1 METFTSDDQTEE
13 AVKQWWKE
21 NGKSIIAGAVIGIG
35 AVLGWQGWQAHVTQQ
50 GREAAAVYDKMFA
63 SLATVPEAATQEAQV
78 LVNEYGSTPY
88 AALAELAMAKL
99 KVEAGD
105 SAAAMEHLRK
115 AMASAKMPEIQE
127 VARLRLARLTADGG
141 KPDEALALLAEVNGF
156 SASGEEVRGDILLA
170 QGKRDEA
177 KAAYQKA
184 LEAGGNQATLRMKL
198 DDLGG

>member
-63 SLATVPEAATQEAQV
+63 SLVTAPEAATQEAQV
-78 LVNEYGSTPY
+78 LVTEYGSTPY

-99 KVEAGD
+99 KVESGD

-115 AMASAKMPEIQE
+115 AMASAKMPEIQA